1 MSDDTDAVA
10 TMRRDLAEAETHIK
24 ALQIKLDA
32 LAPHGSC
39 GCGYDAPGQVCQHH
53 SPQLVAALARAEKAE
68 AELSDFHF
76 AMRQQVT
83 GITKTEAYL
92 LQLAHSGEIDPETEN
107 AVPWSEVARRHE
119 ARATAAEAEVAR
131 LTTKIDRMNEHG
143 RCRDKRIRAQRA
155 ANRVTWQIVDQRRKW
170 LGSKEARANLIWH
183 HHRTRELEA
192 EVARLAG
199 LLAEAEWKPA
209 EAAPRDGTPMTAR
222 IVWTM
227 RWKPYSKRERQR
239 MGGRAGRWQGANS
252 FGGWDNTDFE
262 PDAIRLKEKPDA
274 K

>member
-1 MSDDTDAVA
+1 MTNPLIDPAHIDELEWPALRPGGEDVAAIDDTDAVA
-10 TMRRDLAEAETHIK
+10 AMRRDLATAETHIK
-24 ALQIKLDA
+24 ALQAKLDA

-39 GCGYDAPGQVCQHH
+39 GCNYDAPGQVCQHH
-53 SPQLVAALARAEKAE
+53 SPQLVEALARAVKAE
-68 AELSDFHF
+68 ADLKTLNETWVAALSGLVER
-76 AMRQQVT
+76 AAT
-83 GITKTEAYL
+83 AEAERDAL
-92 LQLAHSGEIDPETEN
+92 RLAIAGQPMDPILKNGSYVEMACTT
-107 AVPWSEVARRHE
+107 RE
-119 ARATAAEAEVAR
+119 ARAYAKANHAAA
-131 LTTKIDRMNEHG
+131 
-143 RCRDKRIRAQRA
+143 
-155 ANRVTWQIVDQRRKW
+155 
-170 LGSKEARANLIWH
+170 
-183 HHRTRELEA
+183 EA

-209 EAAPRDGTPMTAR
+209 EAAPKDGTPVTAR

-227 RWKPYSKRERQR
+227 RWKPYSKIDRQR

>member
-1 MSDDTDAVA
+1 MTNPLIDPAHIDELEWPALRPGGEDVAAIDDTDAVA
-10 TMRRDLAEAETHIK
+10 AMRRDLATAETHIK
-24 ALQIKLDA
+24 ALQAKLDA

-39 GCGYDAPGQVCQHH
+39 GCSYDAPGQVCQHH

-68 AELSDFHF
+68 AERD
-76 AMRQQVT
+76 AAV
-83 GITKTEAYL
+83 A
-92 LQLAHSGEIDPETEN
+92 N
-107 AVPWSEVARRHE
+107 AVQAEGSAARWHE
-119 ARATAAEAEVAR
+119 KYRGAEAEVAC
-131 LTTKIDRMNEHG
+131 LTAKIDRMNDHG

-155 ANRVTWQIVDQRRKW
+155 TNRVTWQIVDQRRKW

-199 LLAEAEWKPA
+199 LLGEAEWKPA
-209 EAAPRDGTPMTAR
+209 EAAPKDGTPVTAR

-227 RWKPYSKRERQR
+227 RWKPYSKRDRQR
-239 MGGRAGRWQGANS
+239 MGGRAGRWQGANA

-262 PDAIRLKEKPDA
+262 PDAIRLTEKPDA
-274 K
+274 E